1 MMEDVHSTAR
11 NDEAA
16 QEHPLPELDL
26 VPMGTLCRAAECLKV
41 MAHPQRLQIVD
52 ILMEAHAKQAEMTVN
67 QIARLCGL
75 PPHQAC
81 EHLRLLK
88 GYNLLDSER
97 RGRTV
102 IYRIVDPRLP
112 GLLNCIRRC
121 CDIRNPQTLQNS
133 TP

>member
-1 MMEDVHSTAR
+1 MKDARSTAKG
-11 NDEAA
+11 DKAA
-16 QEHPLPELDL
+16 REHPLPKLDL
-26 VPMGTLCRAAECLKV
+26 VPLGTLCRTAEYLKV

-52 ILMEAHAKQAEMTVN
+52 ILIEAQAKRVEMTVN
-67 QIARLCGL
+67 QIARMCSL

-112 GLLNCIRRC
+112 GLLDCIRRC
-121 CDIRNPQTLQNS
+121 CDIRNPQTNQRS
-133 TP
+133 TS

>member
-1 MMEDVHSTAR
+1 MMEDEGSTTR
-11 NDEAA
+11 GDETTG
-16 QEHPLPELDL
+16 ESPLPELDL
-26 VPMGTLCRAAECLKV
+26 VPMGTLFRAAECLKV

-52 ILMEAHAKQAEMTVN
+52 ILMESQARQTEMTVN

-112 GLLNCIRRC
+112 GLLTCIRRC
-121 CDIRNPQTLQNS
+121 CDIRNPQTV
-133 TP
+133 

>member
-1 MMEDVHSTAR
+1 MMEDEGSTTR
-11 NDEAA
+11 GDDTTRES
-16 QEHPLPELDL
+16 PLPELDL

-52 ILMEAHAKQAEMTVN
+52 ILMESQARQTEMTVN

-112 GLLNCIRRC
+112 GLLTCIRRC
-121 CDIRNPQTLQNS
+121 CDIRNPQTS
-133 TP
+133 

>member
-1 MMEDVHSTAR
+1 MMEDAGSTTR
-11 NDEAA
+11 GDDTTRESS
-16 QEHPLPELDL
+16 LPELDL

-52 ILMEAHAKQAEMTVN
+52 ILMESQARQTEMTVN

-112 GLLNCIRRC
+112 GLLTCIRRC
-121 CDIRNPQTLQNS
+121 CDIRNPQTV
-133 TP
+133 